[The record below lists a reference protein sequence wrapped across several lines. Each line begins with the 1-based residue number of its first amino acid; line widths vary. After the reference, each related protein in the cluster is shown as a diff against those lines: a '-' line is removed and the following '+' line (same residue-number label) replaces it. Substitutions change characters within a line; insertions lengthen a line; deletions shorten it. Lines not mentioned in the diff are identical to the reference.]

1 MKNPIVDGW
10 YADPEARVYNG
21 KIYIYVTRSLPYKE
35 QHNLDVVISSDLVDF
50 QIEKSI
56 LDMKTFKS
64 AEFAI
69 WAPSVV
75 EKNGSYYIIFAANDI
90 HKNEEVGGLYVGIS
104 DSPSGPFKNVF
115 NDGRPLINSFINGA
129 QPIDAHFFKDEDTIW
144 LFYGGWGHLN
154 VAKLNETL
162 TGFLPISDDI
172 DDLIFEITPKDY
184 VEAPCVLK
192 IDGKYHLMYSVGSWA
207 DSSYCVKAAI
217 SDNPWGEYHYYA
229 DIMGANEIAKGPGHN
244 GVFYYDGKFYSAY
257 HRREPGDSNCHHR
270 KLCIDELE
278 IKDGKLFPISMT

>member
-10 YADPEARVYNG
+10 YADPEARVYNR

-56 LDMKTFKS
+56 LDMKTFKG

-192 IDGKYHLMYSVGSWA
+192 IEGKYHLMYSVGSWA

>member
-21 KIYIYVTRSLPYKE
+21 KIYIYVTCSLPYME

-56 LDMKTFKS
+56 LDMKTFKG

-192 IDGKYHLMYSVGSWA
+192 IEGKYHLMYSVGSWA

>member
-10 YADPEARVYNG
+10 YADPEARIYNG

-56 LDMKTFKS
+56 LDMKTFKG

>member
-56 LDMKTFKS
+56 LDMKTFKG

>member
-56 LDMKTFKS
+56 LDMKTFKG

-217 SDNPWGEYHYYA
+217 SDNPWGEYHYYT